1 MARVIHF
8 EITADKP
15 ERAVRFY
22 EQALGWRIEPW
33 GGPSPYWLVSTDAE
47 VESGI
52 DGAIRDRAGAGQS
65 TINTV
70 SVPNLEASIESVR
83 RAGGA
88 VVGEIQLIP
97 EVGRFVYVADT
108 EGNRFGLME
117 TMPQATVPDLG
128 PGPRVV

>member
-1 MARVIHF
+1 MARVVHF

-22 EQALGWRIEPW
+22 EQALGWKIEPW
-33 GGPSPYWLVSTDAE
+33 AGPSPYWLVSTGADIE
-47 VESGI
+47 TGI
-52 DGAIRDRAGAGQS
+52 DGAIRGRAGDGQS

-70 SVPNLEASIESVR
+70 SVPNLEVAVEAVR
-83 RAGGA
+83 RAGGT

-108 EGNRFGLME
+108 EGNEFGLME
-117 TMPQATVPDLG
+117 NMPRATVPDLG
-128 PGPRVV
+128 LAPRVV

>member
-1 MARVIHF
+1 MARVVHF

-22 EQALGWRIEPW
+22 EQALGWKIEAW
-33 GGPSPYWLVSTDAE
+33 GGPSPYWLVSTGAE
-47 VESGI
+47 GETGI

-70 SVPNLEASIESVR
+70 SVPNLEAAIESVLQ
-83 RAGGA
+83 AGGTVA
-88 VVGEIQLIP
+88 GEIQMIP

-117 TMPQATVPDLG
+117 NTPNESVPDVGL
-128 PGPRVV
+128 RVV